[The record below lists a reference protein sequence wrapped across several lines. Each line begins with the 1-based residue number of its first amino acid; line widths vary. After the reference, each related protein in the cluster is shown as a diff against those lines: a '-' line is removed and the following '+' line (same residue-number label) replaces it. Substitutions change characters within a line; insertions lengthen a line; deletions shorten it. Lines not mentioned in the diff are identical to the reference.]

1 MEIYLIIMAMVFLCL
16 LVLNIRKGLDKSW
29 LLVTLVTLASLVAL
43 AYIIEFV
50 ACKLDPGPFCGTY
63 PLVLWIYIAPVLLV
77 IQQLIS
83 LLKNKKGNKTN

>member
-1 MEIYLIIMAMVFLCL
+1 MEIYLIIMAMAFICL
-16 LVLNIRKGLDKSW
+16 LVLNIRKGLNKSW
-29 LLVTLVTLASLVAL
+29 LIVTLLTVASLIAL

-63 PLVLWIYIAPVLLV
+63 PLVIWIYIAPILLN

-83 LLKNKKGNKTN
+83 LLKNKKRNQTT

>member
-1 MEIYLIIMAMVFLCL
+1 MAMAFICL
-16 LVLNIRKGLDKSW
+16 LVLNIRKGLNKSW
-29 LLVTLVTLASLVAL
+29 LVVTLLTVASLIAL

-63 PLVLWIYIAPVLLV
+63 PLVIWIYIAPILLN

-83 LLKNKKGNKTN
+83 LLKNKKRNQTT